1 MSSSSEKTINA
12 EQALGA
18 AFRENPEFDDARC
31 AELAAKTGM
40 STSFVQAWFQ
50 GRKSAAREAERLA
63 AERPGKGE
71 DDRKVAKR
79 INLTQWQIS
88 ILVSAFEKDQLP
100 DFEQRLELSKQLNMT
115 PRCIQV
121 WFQNRRQRSKYKPEG
136 ANTHSRSSQWQ
147 LTPWQFAGHRTPAM
161 PQTSGPATMQQL
173 PPNVLGKPLMSTQW
187 PAQPQWSAVPQQTP
201 QQVPQRPPMQVPPAQ
216 ARSPAKV
223 PSLAQT
229 TAAPSA
235 PTPTGPWVAAAPPP
249 SQQQQPPTV
258 TPIPVQHRGALNVPI
273 APKLLSGVPTQ
284 QSSPQSSSPP
294 LPIAPAA
301 VTGAPPIA
309 MTMVPSAMVSV
320 VPQQEP
326 SKDAADAPL
335 QEMEHAP
342 GVNHVALQG
351 EKTKDPKTNWKPMK
365 FFDERGIIMQ
375 PKAKPLPKP
384 QKQPREPKEPK
395 PVKPKEPRELKRA
408 AMGLLK
414 VRVKEPK
421 APVMGVV
428 VSESPPEMETSSRDE
443 TEEVLELPYDEE
455 RQGGDERHE
464 QSPAKRPRHMLHS
477 HSITIE
483 DGPLATGEAVGRGDG
498 LRLLLACGITR
509 A

>member
-12 EQALGA
+12 EQTLGA
-18 AFRENPEFDDARC
+18 AFREDPEFDAARC

-40 STSFVQAWFQ
+40 STPFVEAWFQ
-50 GRKSAAREAERLA
+50 GRQSAAREAERLA
-63 AERPGKGE
+63 AERPDKDE

-88 ILVSAFEKDQLP
+88 ILVSAFDKDQLP
-100 DFEQRLELSKQLNMT
+100 DFEQRLKLSKQLNMT

-147 LTPWQFAGHRTPAM
+147 LTPWQFAGHRPPAM
-161 PQTSGPATMQQL
+161 PQDAPTMQQL
-173 PPNVLGKPLMSTQW
+173 PPNVLGKPLLSTQW
-187 PAQPQWSAVPQQTP
+187 PAQPQWSTLPQQPP
-201 QQVPQRPPMQVPPAQ
+201 QQLPQRPPMQVQVPPAQ
-216 ARSPAKV
+216 AQNS
-223 PSLAQT
+223 AQIPPLVQT
-229 TAAPSA
+229 PAAPSA
-235 PTPTGPWVAAAPPP
+235 PSPTAPRLAVVPPP
-249 SQQQQPPTV
+249 SRQQQPPTV
-258 TPIPVQHRGALNVPI
+258 VVAPVQQHSAPNAPV
-273 APKLLSGVPTQ
+273 APKLLSSAPMQ

-294 LPIAPAA
+294 LPTAPAV
-301 VTGAPPIA
+301 VTGAPPVA
-309 MTMVPSAMVSV
+309 TTMVPPPMVTV
-320 VPQQEP
+320 VPQQQP
-326 SKDAADAPL
+326 PKDATEVPL

-342 GVNHVALQG
+342 DTNHAQG
-351 EKTKDPKTNWKPMK
+351 EKAKDPKTNWKPMK

-375 PKAKPLPKP
+375 PKAKPQPKP
-384 QKQPREPKEPK
+384 PKQPKEPKEPKEPK
-395 PVKPKEPRELKRA
+395 PVKPREPREMKRA

-421 APVMGVV
+421 ALVMGVV
-428 VSESPPEMETSSRDE
+428 VSESPPEMESRDE
-443 TEEVLELPYDEE
+443 PEQTLEETYDEE
-455 RQGGDERHE
+455 MADGDEEHE
-464 QSPAKRPRHMLHS
+464 QSPAKRPRHMLS

-498 LRLLLACGITR
+498 LRLLLACGITS